1 MADHLTHTPNL
12 YLSICVLINLFQ
24 SITMSNRSIII
35 SHHHNTTTENIK
47 KGWSPTT
54 AQFVQEN
61 LPTVLDK
68 STSLFL
74 YSKIENTFQLEILPC
89 SPCKS
94 HICWYFW
101 TEKKNPHGANYRV
114 SAQQR
119 KRHLPYYE
127 KIVWQ
132 SETSTLC
139 QRCSLKKKQN

>member
-1 MADHLTHTPNL
+1 
-12 YLSICVLINLFQ
+12 
-24 SITMSNRSIII
+24 MSNRSIII

-101 TEKKNPHGANYRV
+101 TEKKTLMVPTTESPLSNEKGISHTMKKLSDSPKRV
-114 SAQQR
+114 PSVNAA
-119 KRHLPYYE
+119 
-127 KIVWQ
+127 V
-132 SETSTLC
+132 
-139 QRCSLKKKQN
+139 